1 MAANGKNSR
10 RKKKRHIKKGP
21 VLIAVILLLCG
32 IGWLTYLY
40 HEQIINKAKD
50 IPNSFSY
57 PTDYEE
63 YVIRY
68 STKYKCDPVLVFSVI
83 KVESGFNK
91 DAVSSVGARGLMQ
104 LMEDAYDWIKYRLGD
119 QPKTRQ
125 IIIPNNGIIR
135 FDVKKSNTS
144 NSVFPAS
151 VKPLNSP
158 KDKVTGIPASIIL
171 AVIIRLALRRDQPQR
186 PWAKATIFSNNDIDE
201 DSAAT
206 NSNKKKATARI
217 LPPGR

>member
-32 IGWLTYLY
+32 IVWLTYLY

-104 LMEDAYDWIKYRLGD
+104 LMEDAYDWIKYRLDD
-119 QPKTRQ
+119 QRDNTYDDM
-125 IIIPNNGIIR
+125 
-135 FDVKKSNTS
+135 FD
-144 NSVFPAS
+144 PE
-151 VKPLNSP
+151 LNIQYGTYLSL
-158 KDKVTGIPASIIL
+158 IHI
-171 AVIIRLALRRDQPQR
+171 
-186 PWAKATIFSNNDIDE
+186 
-201 DSAAT
+201 
-206 NSNKKKATARI
+206 
-217 LPPGR
+217 

>member
-1 MAANGKNSR
+1 MEKTAGVK
-10 RKKKRHIKKGP
+10 RKSTKKGP

-50 IPNSFSY
+50 IPKSFSY

-91 DAVSSVGARGLMQ
+91 DAVSSVGPRSYA
-104 LMEDAYDWIKYRLGD
+104 AYGGR
-119 QPKTRQ
+119 
-125 IIIPNNGIIR
+125 
-135 FDVKKSNTS
+135 
-144 NSVFPAS
+144 
-151 VKPLNSP
+151 
-158 KDKVTGIPASIIL
+158 
-171 AVIIRLALRRDQPQR
+171 IRLDKISP
-186 PWAKATIFSNNDIDE
+186 
-201 DSAAT
+201 
-206 NSNKKKATARI
+206 
-217 LPPGR
+217 

>member
-104 LMEDAYDWIKYRLGD
+104 LMEDAYDWIKYRLDD
-119 QPKTRQ
+119 QRDNTYDDM
-125 IIIPNNGIIR
+125 
-135 FDVKKSNTS
+135 FDPELNIQYGTYYLSYLMEKYDG
-144 NSVFPAS
+144 SVELTAAAYHCGMNL
-151 VKPLNSP
+151 V
-158 KDKVTGIPASIIL
+158 
-171 AVIIRLALRRDQPQR
+171 
-186 PWAKATIFSNNDIDE
+186 
-201 DSAAT
+201 DS
-206 NSNKKKATARI
+206 
-217 LPPGR
+217 

>member
-68 STKYKCDPVLVFSVI
+68 STKYKCDPVADILNDLW
-83 KVESGFNK
+83 EG
-91 DAVSSVGARGLMQ
+91 G
-104 LMEDAYDWIKYRLGD
+104 
-119 QPKTRQ
+119 RQ
-125 IIIPNNGIIR
+125 RI
-135 FDVKKSNTS
+135 
-144 NSVFPAS
+144 AA
-151 VKPLNSP
+151 LNE
-158 KDKVTGIPASIIL
+158 L
-171 AVIIRLALRRDQPQR
+171 C
-186 PWAKATIFSNNDIDE
+186 
-201 DSAAT
+201 
-206 NSNKKKATARI
+206 
-217 LPPGR
+217 

>member
-91 DAVSSVGARGLMQ
+91 VSV
-104 LMEDAYDWIKYRLGD
+104 
-119 QPKTRQ
+119 
-125 IIIPNNGIIR
+125 
-135 FDVKKSNTS
+135 
-144 NSVFPAS
+144 
-151 VKPLNSP
+151 
-158 KDKVTGIPASIIL
+158 
-171 AVIIRLALRRDQPQR
+171 
-186 PWAKATIFSNNDIDE
+186 
-201 DSAAT
+201 
-206 NSNKKKATARI
+206 
-217 LPPGR
+217 